1 MSLGSALVR
10 ARNWVSDFLSPEPP
24 DEPGERRG
32 GRWARLVFR
41 ITLLVGSAA
50 ILGYAA
56 QFSPLAFL
64 RVTSLGFLLAV
75 AGLLVG
81 GLLGFLFGIPRTLQ
95 QASAPAPAGG
105 AELEARTDGRDVD
118 RPEYRGNTNLE
129 QISDWLT
136 KILVGVALT
145 QFDDFLDFLRRAVGF
160 LAPGFGRPAISRP
173 FVLGLL
179 LFFPT
184 CGFLLGYLLTRLY
197 LPLALRRSDID
208 LGGLGRAETDEQV
221 NDLRQRI
228 ATTPISERRME
239 SQEVA
244 REALREQLR
253 VLAEEYER
261 LRATLPAGPERT
273 RRMELVASQMR
284 ALAPVAYGLLDELM
298 RSSSPGERLAAITF
312 LQVRPQ
318 LDALDW
324 LAERVTK
331 EKPFV
336 SYHAA
341 LALHYAVRALPRTA
355 VLDAV
360 ERAKRMG
367 GPAAYD
373 AGVAKVLAEAE
384 RLLSGVRE

>member
-10 ARNWVSDFLSPEPP
+10 ARNWVLDFLSPEPP

-32 GRWARLVFR
+32 GRWARLIFR

-95 QASAPAPAGG
+95 QAPAPSGG
-105 AELEARTDGRDVD
+105 AEPEPLAEGHDAE

-136 KILVGVALT
+136 KMLVGVALT
-145 QFDDFLDFLRRAVGF
+145 QFDDFIDFLRRAVNF
-160 LAPGFGRPAISRP
+160 LAPGFGRLAISRP
-173 FVLGLL
+173 FILGLL

-208 LGGLGRAETDEQV
+208 LEGQRRTEIDRDVRRLAGTSTTATRA
-221 NDLRQRI
+221 
-228 ATTPISERRME
+228 A
-239 SQEVA
+239 VA
-244 REALREQLR
+244 DPTLAVLREQIR
-253 VLAEEYER
+253 SLAEEYER
-261 LRATLPAGPERT
+261 LGVTLPSGWERK

-284 ALAPVAYGLLDELM
+284 ALAPVAYVLLEDLKPS
-298 RSSSPGERLAAITF
+298 RFPGERLAAVTF
-312 LQVRPQ
+312 LQVQP
-318 LDALDW
+318 DAGSLKW
-324 LAERVTK
+324 LANCVCA
-331 EKPFV
+331 EKPFFG
-336 SYHAA
+336 YHAA
-341 LALHYAVRALPRTA
+341 LALLYAARAIPGTA
-355 VLDAV
+355 GLKESIETASRCVPSGTD
-360 ERAKRMG
+360 RG
-367 GPAAYD
+367 S
-373 AGVAKVLAEAE
+373 VLAEAAK
-384 RLLSGVRE
+384 LVREDA

>member
-10 ARNWVSDFLSPEPP
+10 ARNWVVDFLSPEPP

-56 QFSPLAFL
+56 QFNPLTFL

-75 AGLLVG
+75 AGLVVG

-95 QASAPAPAGG
+95 QAPAPAPAEA
-105 AELEARTDGRDVD
+105 AEPEARAGGRDAD

-160 LAPGFGRPAISRP
+160 LAPGFGRLAISRP

-208 LGGLGRAETDEQV
+208 LEGQRRTEIDRDVTLRRLAGTSTTKTRAAVD
-221 NDLRQRI
+221 D
-228 ATTPISERRME
+228 S
-239 SQEVA
+239 A
-244 REALREQLR
+244 RAALREQIR
-253 VLAEEYER
+253 SLAEEYGR
-261 LRATLPAGPERT
+261 LRVTLPSGWERT

-284 ALAPVAYGLLDELM
+284 ALAPVAHALLEDLKP
-298 RSSSPGERLAAITF
+298 SLSAGERLAAVTF
-312 LQVRPQ
+312 LQVQP
-318 LDALDW
+318 DAGSLGW
-324 LAERVTK
+324 LADCVCV

-336 SYHAA
+336 GYHAA
-341 LALHYAVRALPRTA
+341 LALLYAARALPNDPGLKEA
-355 VLDAV
+355 VKKASQCAPSGSDRARVLEDA
-360 ERAKRMG
+360 
-367 GPAAYD
+367 
-373 AGVAKVLAEAE
+373 AKV
-384 RLLSGVRE
+384 VREAA